1 MRRISF
7 EQYCELFFDIEK
19 SKDIIDELREQY
31 KYNGPRKYYEKI
43 ARTPL
48 TGVEDIDSMIKLAI
62 KRKELLLPAKSKF
75 SLPDCETR
83 YDFISGNI
91 FDWYFDKLEERVA
104 AISTHAARELFTL
117 TLTEK
122 KFADA
127 LFRMSEYETLEELE
141 TDDWISGSITDEEFF
156 DNFESGPADFKT
168 IVNYLVEDHLKE
180 EDYVA
185 YREDFISFFM

>member
-1 MRRISF
+1 MSHVSF

-31 KYNGPRKYYEKI
+31 KYNGARKYYEKI
-43 ARTPL
+43 AGTPL
-48 TGVEDIDSMIKLAI
+48 TGVEDIDSMIKLTI
-62 KRKELLLPAKSKF
+62 KRKELLLPSKSKF

-91 FDWYFDKLEERVA
+91 FDWYFDKLEERVP

-122 KFADA
+122 KFAGA
-127 LFRMSEYETLEELE
+127 LFRMSEYETLGELE

-156 DNFESGPADFKT
+156 GFESGPKDFKT
-168 IVNYLVEDHLKE
+168 IVDYLVEDYLKE
-180 EDYVA
+180 DDYVA
-185 YREDFISFFM
+185 YREDFIGFFV